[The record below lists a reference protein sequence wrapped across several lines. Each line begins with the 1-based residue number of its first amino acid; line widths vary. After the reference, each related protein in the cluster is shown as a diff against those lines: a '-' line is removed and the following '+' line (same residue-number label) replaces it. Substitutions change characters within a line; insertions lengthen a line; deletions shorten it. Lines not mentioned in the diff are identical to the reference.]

1 MLRLFFGEI
10 MRQVMSVADR
20 ATAEDIRTQL
30 ERLLAGVPFRTSRRC
45 QTLLRHIV
53 ERALAGETTSLKERS
68 LGVDVFERQSD
79 YDTSEDPVV
88 RVTAGEVRKK
98 LAQYYQQPE
107 HAGEPRIELNPG
119 SYIPE
124 FHFPDTLVTPPPQ
137 VQAPAPRPSRL
148 LVAACVTA
156 VVAITAVGLLSL
168 RWHRSDLEQFWGPM
182 MDAPGGVLF
191 CLGQPRVYNIRSD
204 AEQRDLENRIEG
216 PPGGSLESSKES
228 IPLQRLVPMWD
239 RYVALGDATCLLRLT
254 SLFEKRGRTYRVRGA
269 ASTSFS
275 DLRERPAVLIGAFNN
290 EWTLRALG
298 RLRYTFYKNFQGLE
312 AIRDRDHPEQS
323 DWKLVDS
330 WPGWSISNDYAIVSR
345 VVDRSTDK
353 LVVIAAGITHFGTEG
368 AGEFLS
374 DPACFAEALPR
385 LPPDWQRKNLQIVL
399 SVPVVHGASGHP
411 RVLATY
417 VW

>member
-1 MLRLFFGEI
+1 MI
-10 MRQVMSVADR
+10 SVADQP
-20 ATAEDIRTQL
+20 AAENVRIQL

-53 ERALAGETTSLKERS
+53 ERALAGEASSLKERS
-68 LGVDVFERQSD
+68 VGVDVFGREAD

-88 RVTAGEVRKK
+88 RVTAGEVRKR
-98 LAQYYQQPE
+98 LAQYYQQAE

-124 FHFPDTLVTPPPQ
+124 FHFPDTPVTPPPP
-137 VQAPAPRPSRL
+137 VLAPAPRPRTSRKL
-148 LVAACVTA
+148 LIAACSAAA
-156 VVAITAVGLLSL
+156 VATFGLLSL
-168 RWHRSDLEQFWGPM
+168 QWRRSDLEQFWGPM
-182 MDAPGGVLF
+182 LDAPGGVLF
-191 CLGQPRVYNIRSD
+191 CLGQPRVYNLRSD
-204 AEQRDLENRIEG
+204 AEQRDLENRIAG

-254 SLFEKRGRTYRVRGA
+254 SLFERRGRPYRIRGG

-290 EWTLRALG
+290 EWTLRAVG
-298 RLRYTFYKNFQGLE
+298 RLRYTFYKDFHGLE
-312 AIRDRDHPEQS
+312 AIRDRDHPERS
-323 DWKLVDS
+323 DWKLVNA

-345 VVDRSTDK
+345 VLDRSTDK
-353 LVVIAAGITHFGTEG
+353 MVVIAAGITHFGTEG
-368 AGEFLS
+368 AGEFLG
-374 DPACFAEALPR
+374 DPAYFAEAVPR
-385 LPPDWQRKNLQIVL
+385 LPPDWRTRNLEIVL
-399 SVPVVHGASGHP
+399 SVPVVDGASGHP
-411 RVLATY
+411 RVLATH